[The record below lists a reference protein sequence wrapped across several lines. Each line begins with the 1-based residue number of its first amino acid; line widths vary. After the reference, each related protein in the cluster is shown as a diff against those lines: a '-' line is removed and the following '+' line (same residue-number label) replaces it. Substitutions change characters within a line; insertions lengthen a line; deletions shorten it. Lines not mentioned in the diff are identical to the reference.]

1 MTKTLDLGRVVG
13 PKGDPVELEV
23 VGSVLQ
29 WRYVGEAE
37 WKLLVD
43 FTTIP
48 GFGGGGGS
56 GESGEPGTKWWTAS
70 AGTETS
76 SGRIQFLYANM
87 HGAGAVSRDTV
98 RIGDFVLYQGEVHV
112 VTTVAAAACAA
123 MPTGLSL
130 IGPPGEKGE
139 KGDPGEKGDK
149 GETGP
154 AGPQG
159 ERGATGE
166 PGPRGEQ
173 GETGPQGPQGIQGIQ
188 GNSGADGTKWW
199 ILSRINSTTGLG
211 KIEGLYADMAGSTTA
226 SISTVKAGDFL
237 VCEGKVYIVDSLYS
251 SHCLSVPTAL
261 DIKGRGI
268 KEVAFVSGNH
278 APGTTDVYRITFT
291 DGEYFDFS
299 VYNGADGSGG
309 EGGGTVG
316 PQGPPGPNEV
326 STDTASSITGII
338 KGSGGKLAAAV
349 SGTDYLAPSA
359 KGAANGLAGLDA
371 NSKLSAE
378 QASAR
383 IVSVTANKTLA
394 LTDAGCLQ
402 KVEGSSPRTITIPT
416 NSSAAFP
423 TGTEI
428 EILRYGSGSVTIAA
442 ASGVT
447 LRCAEATHTIAKQY
461 GGVSLKKLA
470 ANEWLL
476 MGNLG

>member
-87 HGAGAVSRDTV
+87 HGAGTASRTTV
-98 RIGDFVLYQGEVHV
+98 RIGDFVLYQGGVHV

-159 ERGATGE
+159 ERGAAGETG
-166 PGPRGEQ
+166 PQGPQ

-199 ILSRINSTTGLG
+199 ILEEVASTTNLG
-211 KIEGLYADMAGSTTA
+211 KIAGLYEKMQGSTTA

-237 VCEGKVYIVDSLYS
+237 LYLGEVFLVESLYADF
-251 SHCLSVPTAL
+251 CLSAPTGL
-261 DIKGRGI
+261 DL
-268 KEVAFVSGNH
+268 
-278 APGTTDVYRITFT
+278 
-291 DGEYFDFS
+291 
-299 VYNGADGSGG
+299 GADGSGG

-349 SGTDYLAPSA
+349 SGTDYLAPST
-359 KGAANGLAGLDA
+359 KGAANGLASLDGD
-371 NSKLSAE
+371 SKLSPE

-394 LTDAGCLQ
+394 LTDAGSLQ

-428 EILRYGSGSVTIAA
+428 EILRYGSGAVSIAA

-447 LRCAEATHTIAKQY
+447 IRCAETTHTIAKQY